1 MVATSTS
8 SGYTQSYDAQFHP
21 VSDAAQHNMDDL
33 QSFNELVLTYQ
44 DAVYRQA
51 YWIMG
56 DEDAAADATQEAFLR
71 AFRNRQTF
79 RDGPF
84 RPLIMKITTN
94 YCLDQLRRRKTRK
107 AIPLDIYDEYD
118 EEVENPT
125 WLKDPNGSVEDIVER
140 SEMQSWIMECINRL
154 PVEYRTAVIL
164 IELQNL
170 DYQEAASIMG
180 VPLGTF
186 KSRLSRARLQLQK
199 WLRPTLKHVN

>member
-8 SGYTQSYDAQFHP
+8 SVYTKSYEPQYQAG
-21 VSDAAQHNMDDL
+21 SDSAQHESDEL
-33 QSFNELVLTYQ
+33 QAFNDLVLAYQ

-79 RDGPF
+79 REGPF
-84 RPLIMKITTN
+84 RPWIMKITTN

-107 AIPLDIYDEYD
+107 TLPLDIFDEND
-118 EEVENPT
+118 EEIGNPS
-125 WLKDPNGSVEDIVER
+125 WIKDPSGSIEDIVES
-140 SEMQSWIMECINRL
+140 SETQSWIMECINRL

-164 IELQNL
+164 VELQNM
-170 DYQEAASIMG
+170 DYQEAASVMG
-180 VPLGTF
+180 IPLGTF
-186 KSRLSRARLQLQK
+186 KSRLARARLKLQK
-199 WLRPTLKHVN
+199 WLRPNECHLN